1 MPAKNISLD
10 FHSFNEATSD
20 SDRPKPIS
28 FLTKEPFSVLDLAE
42 SIGGNP
48 AAIMRHLGLLIEA
61 NLVKAADQDGVT
73 FYRFNSKNLELMAR
87 WPLSQP
93 QNEIDLSSFDLS
105 EDHQVFNHNYTRSD
119 GSLKMISTQS
129 KKIIVILEYTS
140 RGVEFDAYYSKKEV
154 NALVTDSTTL
164 RGYLVDYG
172 YLGGERN
179 GTRYWRFDNRQSTA
193 GIHK

>member
-73 FYRFNSKNLELMAR
+73 FYRFNSKNLELIARRIYLNHKMKLTYLHSTCRKTIRCSTIITLGRMA
-87 WPLSQP
+87 
-93 QNEIDLSSFDLS
+93 
-105 EDHQVFNHNYTRSD
+105 
-119 GSLKMISTQS
+119 
-129 KKIIVILEYTS
+129 
-140 RGVEFDAYYSKKEV
+140 A
-154 NALVTDSTTL
+154 
-164 RGYLVDYG
+164 
-172 YLGGERN
+172 
-179 GTRYWRFDNRQSTA
+179 
-193 GIHK
+193 